1 MKEFLMLLA
10 FFISF
15 FIGLSAG
22 WFFISRE
29 GQTGNAISDGEE
41 YQQEFSRYKVF
52 YSIRKKT

>member
-22 WFFISRE
+22 WLFISRE
-29 GQTGNAISDGEE
+29 GQTGNTISDGEE
-41 YQQEFSRYKVF
+41 YQREFSRYKVF
-52 YSIRKKT
+52 YSIKKRS